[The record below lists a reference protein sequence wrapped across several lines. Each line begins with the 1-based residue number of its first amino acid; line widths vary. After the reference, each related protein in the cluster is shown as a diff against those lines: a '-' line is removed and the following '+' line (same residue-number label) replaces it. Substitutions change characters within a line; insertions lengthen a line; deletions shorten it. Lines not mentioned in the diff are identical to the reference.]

1 MECKLGFSCTG
12 CIFGGSARIACAAR
26 MRSSSMPMRDMR
38 MPVLNLVQRGVKTLP
53 PPYMHECVDESIV

>member
-1 MECKLGFSCTG
+1 
-12 CIFGGSARIACAAR
+12 